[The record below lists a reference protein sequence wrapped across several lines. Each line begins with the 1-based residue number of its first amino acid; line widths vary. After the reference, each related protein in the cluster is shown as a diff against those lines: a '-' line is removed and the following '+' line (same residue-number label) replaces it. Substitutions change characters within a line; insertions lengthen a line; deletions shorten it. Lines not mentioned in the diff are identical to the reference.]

1 MSNSVYL
8 EIVRSDGD
16 IFTINKGENPD
27 WKLPSKGGLEGFGA
41 FDNDITTTNNAL
53 GDGGII
59 SSSRVAQKD
68 RTIKVVN
75 RNPYTNEVLRR
86 RAISFFSP
94 KYTYSVYLT
103 YMGLTRWFEGTI
115 HKFQIPTGNIN
126 KKMTMSITF
135 MCPSPYLKSKD
146 NFGKDIAAVTGRIA
160 FPYLCSTDPNHKI
173 PSHGITG
180 GVFNFATKI
189 YLDNDG
195 DVETY
200 CKCIFEATG
209 AVENPS
215 LIINGHYVRVIDTMA
230 KGDVIEIDF
239 TKNPPTVR
247 KNGVNFVGH
256 CDRTSAFDEMAL
268 TVGTSEVGY
277 TADNGTNLLIVSV
290 YFNKLYS
297 AI

>member
-1 MSNSVYL
+1 MSNSVY
-8 EIVRSDGD
+8 IVIRRSDGEE
-16 IFTINKGENPD
+16 FSINKGDAPD
-27 WKLPSKGGLEGFGA
+27 WKIPSKGLEGFGE
-41 FDNDITTTNNAL
+41 FQNDITTTNNAL

-68 RTIKVVN
+68 RTIKCVS
-75 RNPYTNEVLRR
+75 RNHYLNDALRR
-86 RAISFFSP
+86 RANSFFSP

-115 HKFQIPTGNIN
+115 HKYKLPTENVN
-126 KKMTMSITF
+126 RSMTMTITF
-135 MCPSPYLKSKD
+135 LCASPYLKSYD
-146 NFGKDIAAVTGRIA
+146 NFGKDIASVQGRIA
-160 FPYLCSTDPNHKI
+160 FPYLCSVDNNHKEI
-173 PSHGITG
+173 SQGITG

-215 LIINGHYVRVIDTMA
+215 LIINGHYVRVIDTMGE
-230 KGDVIEIDF
+230 GDVIEIDF

-247 KNGVNFVGH
+247 KNGENFVGH
-256 CDRTSAFDEMAL
+256 CDRTSAFDEMML
-268 TVGTSEVGY
+268 IVGTSEVGY
-277 TADNGTNLLIVSV
+277 TADNGTNLLKVSV

-297 AI
+297 SI